1 MAKDVYG
8 IEDRNLETWIMDGVV
23 ISLSDGDALT
33 IQSLSLQYPRG
44 MIKIQPLNR
53 RRRLL
58 LVGSSDGTMQLGTIV
73 GPNAVLRDFI
83 QRYADPC
90 RTSENVITLRPSGVR
105 SCDDDSNNVADPLEF
120 VCSNCILADIGI
132 SVSQVGTMATV
143 TAGLAMSFDGLK
155 IN

>member
-1 MAKDVYG
+1 MAKDIYG

-58 LVGSSDGTMQLGTIV
+58 LVGSSDGTMQLGTII
-73 GPNAVLRDFI
+73 GPNAAIKTFI
-83 QRYADPC
+83 ERYADPC
-90 RTSENVITLRPSGVR
+90 QVSGNVITLRPNGVR
-105 SCDDDSNNVADPLEF
+105 TCDNGENNVVDPLEF
-120 VCSNCILADIGI
+120 VCSNCLLADIGI

-143 TAGLAMSFDGLK
+143 TAGLAMSFEGLK